1 MGKIR
6 LRTWRRLVLVL
17 FAAIFAAIVYRW
29 ISLER
34 LQRFAPIEISE
45 TPTPEPTATRPP
57 VITGKLD
64 TAKLF
69 NGITLH
75 STVETTPGADAA
87 TERIQPE
94 SYVLDLKLLARVPS
108 PNKTIDELAKVSP
121 QLPTLLP
128 GLTSMLSADSV
139 SPLFAQLYDTKVRML
154 RENLGRLDLLLSRHN
169 FFDCQTVL
177 QLQHPQ
183 THRKALLLQ
192 AEMDVDADGSDSD
205 RLPAGT
211 GAPANFK
218 PATSYRWEKK
228 TDAPNPYLAGT
239 EQRLKRAEDE
249 YALASTAPARKR
261 DLRNAIAELRAE
273 IGTLKKF
280 SFLIG
285 ATDPFIVVPG
295 TFTRGP
301 DPVKVGDYA
310 LVVFGDAIY
319 PVIVGDVGP
328 NDKVGEAS
336 LRIAKELNALATAY
350 NRPVSD
356 LKVSYIIFPGT
367 AEKPFG
373 PPDLD
378 KIHARCETLVK
389 EIGGASV
396 PLHRWENIIP
406 SPTPSRLRVLR
417 RLPSSTASGT
427 PSPSPSP
434 TFAFPV
440 SSPAAT
446 ASPVR
451 RRANAFTRGIPKS
464 SQQTEAVNPG
474 KPITQAAGCNDCLDL
489 MHRVMAY
496 RHEPIHS
503 ELMKIRDKYS
513 MLHVDVLILVYHF
526 AKLCSGAILE
536 IGAFVGG
543 ATIAAALGVRDS
555 GQEKKLIAVEPGG
568 SVKHKRL
575 GTRNILR
582 DLERN
587 LAKERVAN
595 MVTLVKGK
603 SFKPET
609 MSAVRQ
615 ALGSDQV
622 GLLILDADAAKRRD
636 VDCYRDKFAEGSWMV
651 IDDIY
656 GADANEKIT
665 PSRADVDAL
674 VAEGLLDPLGFYGW
688 STWIGRWRGGAHH
701 QAAEA

>member
-45 TPTPEPTATRPP
+45 TPTPAPTATRPP
-57 VITGKLD
+57 VIKGKLD

-87 TERIQPE
+87 TERTQPE

-128 GLTSMLSADSV
+128 GLTSMLSADPV

-154 RENLGRLDLLLSRHN
+154 RENLGRLDRFRRCSRSFTTRKSECCENLGRLDLLLSRHN

-205 RLPAGT
+205 RLPVGT

-239 EQRLKRAEDE
+239 EQRLKRAEDD
-249 YALASTAPARKR
+249 YALASTAPERKR
-261 DLRNAIAELRAE
+261 DLRNAIAELRNE

-319 PVIVGDVGP
+319 PAIVGDVGP

-406 SPTPSRLRVLR
+406 SPTPSPTPSPS
-417 RLPSSTASGT
+417 PSSSGT
-427 PSPSPSP
+427 PSPSSTPSGN
-434 TFAFPV
+434 TFSVAV
-440 SSPAAT
+440 
-446 ASPVR
+446 
-451 RRANAFTRGIPKS
+451 ANLRISRF
-464 SQQTEAVNPG
+464 NPG
-474 KPITQAAGCNDCLDL
+474 
-489 MHRVMAY
+489 
-496 RHEPIHS
+496 
-503 ELMKIRDKYS
+503 
-513 MLHVDVLILVYHF
+513 
-526 AKLCSGAILE
+526 
-536 IGAFVGG
+536 
-543 ATIAAALGVRDS
+543 
-555 GQEKKLIAVEPGG
+555 
-568 SVKHKRL
+568 
-575 GTRNILR
+575 
-582 DLERN
+582 
-587 LAKERVAN
+587 
-595 MVTLVKGK
+595 
-603 SFKPET
+603 
-609 MSAVRQ
+609 
-615 ALGSDQV
+615 
-622 GLLILDADAAKRRD
+622 
-636 VDCYRDKFAEGSWMV
+636 
-651 IDDIY
+651 
-656 GADANEKIT
+656 
-665 PSRADVDAL
+665 
-674 VAEGLLDPLGFYGW
+674 
-688 STWIGRWRGGAHH
+688 
-701 QAAEA
+701 

>member
-1 MGKIR
+1 VGKIR

-34 LQRFAPIEISE
+34 LQRFAPIEISG

-57 VITGKLD
+57 VIKGKLD

-87 TERIQPE
+87 TERTQPE
-94 SYVLDLKLLARVPS
+94 SYVLDIKLRARVPS
-108 PNKTIDELAKVSP
+108 PNKTIDELVKVSP
-121 QLPTLLP
+121 RLPTLLP
-128 GLTSMLSADSV
+128 GLASMLSAEPV

-192 AEMDVDADGSDSD
+192 ADMDVDADGSDSD
-205 RLPAGT
+205 RLPVGT

-218 PATSYRWEKK
+218 PATSYRWDKK
-228 TDAPNPYLAGT
+228 TAAPNPYLAGT
-239 EQRLKRAEDE
+239 EQRVKRAEDE
-249 YALASTAPARKR
+249 YALASTALARKH
-261 DLRNAIAELRAE
+261 DLRNAIAELRNE

-295 TFTRGP
+295 TFTHGP

-319 PVIVGDVGP
+319 PAIVGDVGP

-350 NRPVSD
+350 NRPVDD

-378 KIHARCETLVK
+378 KINARCETLVK
-389 EIGGASV
+389 EIGGAGV

-406 SPTPSRLRVLR
+406 SPTPSPTAS
-417 RLPSSTASGT
+417 PSPSPSPTASGT
-427 PSPSPSP
+427 PSPSPAP

-440 SSPAAT
+440 STPAETPSPRATVAPTRSPA
-446 ASPVR
+446 V
-451 RRANAFTRGIPKS
+451 
-464 SQQTEAVNPG
+464 
-474 KPITQAAGCNDCLDL
+474 KPTT
-489 MHRVMAY
+489 V
-496 RHEPIHS
+496 
-503 ELMKIRDKYS
+503 
-513 MLHVDVLILVYHF
+513 
-526 AKLCSGAILE
+526 
-536 IGAFVGG
+536 
-543 ATIAAALGVRDS
+543 
-555 GQEKKLIAVEPGG
+555 KK
-568 SVKHKRL
+568 R
-575 GTRNILR
+575 
-582 DLERN
+582 
-587 LAKERVAN
+587 
-595 MVTLVKGK
+595 
-603 SFKPET
+603 KP
-609 MSAVRQ
+609 
-615 ALGSDQV
+615 
-622 GLLILDADAAKRRD
+622 
-636 VDCYRDKFAEGSWMV
+636 
-651 IDDIY
+651 
-656 GADANEKIT
+656 
-665 PSRADVDAL
+665 
-674 VAEGLLDPLGFYGW
+674 
-688 STWIGRWRGGAHH
+688 
-701 QAAEA
+701 